1 MAFSTTSLSE
11 EIAYILMNIEQYV
24 RKPFCCTSV
33 YNCSALPMQ
42 QCTVPPAVYNSTGMN
57 RQDSKIPPG
66 LAPVVKGYEGIHYY
80 G

>member
-1 MAFSTTSLSE
+1 MIIYSTCANPS
-11 EIAYILMNIEQYV
+11 AV
-24 RKPFCCTSV
+24 PVCTTAV
-33 YNCSALPMQ
+33 HCPVPMQ